1 MAERR
6 GGFHIDTLRVRLPAR
21 DARAGQQAALDLVH
35 GLAERSPELLALAP
49 RGVSVGAL
57 HVRVPTP
64 GARRGEGGG
73 VAGSVTSALG
83 RAVTRA
89 SRGSSKG

>member
-1 MAERR
+1 MAERQP
-6 GGFHIDTLRVRLPAR
+6 GLHIDTLRVRLPAL
-21 DARAGQQAALDLVH
+21 DARAGQRAALDLVH
-35 GLAERSPELLALAP
+35 GLAAASPELLALAP

-57 HVRVPTP
+57 SVRVPAP
-64 GARRGEGGG
+64 GARNAAGGS

-89 SRGSSKG
+89 SRGGAKG

>member
-1 MAERR
+1 MAERQR
-6 GGFHIDTLRVRLPAR
+6 GLHIDTLRVRLPAR
-21 DARAGQQAALDLVH
+21 DARAGQRAALDLVH
-35 GLAERSPELLALAP
+35 DLAERSPELLALAP

-57 HVRVPTP
+57 HMRVPAP
-64 GARRGEGGG
+64 GARNGEGRG

-89 SRGSSKG
+89 GRGSSKG